1 MINDI
6 LISVVAPVYNEE
18 ECIKEYIDQTVN
30 ILKKNYLNYE
40 LILVDDGS
48 NDNTT
53 KIIEQILK
61 EKGNIR
67 LILLSRN
74 YGREIAMSAGLDTA
88 IGDYVVIM
96 DSDLQDNPHI
106 IPKLI
111 DKAVEGFDVVYA
123 ARSNRKGESFLKIT
137 FSKIFYKIASNMTG
151 FEIPENAGD
160 FRVFNRKVVN
170 SIGQLKESNRYM
182 KMLYAYVGFKVS
194 FISFERN
201 SRHAGK
207 TKYKYS
213 QLFNA
218 SLDAIISFSNKP
230 LRFLSL
236 FSVSISLML
245 LIFSL
250 FITINKLLYSNTIAE
265 GWSST
270 MIFISLMFS
279 ILFVFLAII
288 SEYISRILV
297 ESKNR
302 PLYYIRDE
310 LNSSNMLN
318 KNIADDL

>member
-18 ECIKEYIDQTVN
+18 ECIKEYVDQTVN

-137 FSKIFYKIASNMTG
+137 
-151 FEIPENAGD
+151 
-160 FRVFNRKVVN
+160 
-170 SIGQLKESNRYM
+170 
-182 KMLYAYVGFKVS
+182 
-194 FISFERN
+194 
-201 SRHAGK
+201 
-207 TKYKYS
+207 
-213 QLFNA
+213 
-218 SLDAIISFSNKP
+218 
-230 LRFLSL
+230 
-236 FSVSISLML
+236 
-245 LIFSL
+245 LIF
-250 FITINKLLYSNTIAE
+250 
-265 GWSST
+265 
-270 MIFISLMFS
+270 
-279 ILFVFLAII
+279 
-288 SEYISRILV
+288 
-297 ESKNR
+297 
-302 PLYYIRDE
+302 
-310 LNSSNMLN
+310 
-318 KNIADDL
+318 

>member
-6 LISVVAPVYNEE
+6 LVSVVAPVYNEE
-18 ECIKEYIDQTVN
+18 ECIKEYIKKTTD
-30 ILKKNYLNYE
+30 ILKLNYLNYE

-53 KIIEQILK
+53 YIIQKILK
-61 EKGNIR
+61 KINNIR

-74 YGREIAMSAGLDTA
+74 YGREIAISAGLDTA
-88 IGDYVVIM
+88 IGDYVVVM
-96 DSDLQDNPHI
+96 DSDLQDNPNV

-111 DKAVEGFDVVYA
+111 NKAITGFDVVYA
-123 ARSNRKGESFLKIT
+123 ARTNRKGESFFKKF
-137 FSKIFYKIASNMTG
+137 FSKMFYKIASNMSG
-151 FEIPENAGD
+151 FIIPENAGD

-194 FISFERN
+194 YINFERD
-201 SRHAGK
+201 SRHSGK
-207 TKYKYS
+207 SKYKYS
-213 QLFNA
+213 QLINA
-218 SLDAIISFSNKP
+218 SIDAIVNFSNKP
-230 LRFLSL
+230 LRFLSI
-236 FSVSISLML
+236 FSVSISLIL
-245 LIFSL
+245 LIFGI
-250 FITINKLLYSNTIAE
+250 FIIIYKLMSSNNIAE

-270 MIFISLMFS
+270 IVFISLMFA
-279 ILFVFLAII
+279 ILFTFLAII

-302 PLYYIRDE
+302 PLYYIRE
-310 LNSSNMLN
+310 EINSSNILD